1 VSGSSIN
8 RRGGV
13 QKESARNDK
22 ALHEK
27 TENTAVGVFGGS
39 FDPVH
44 FGHLRAALELAFTFE
59 LQKVVLIPNG
69 EPPHRQRA
77 HVDVQHRVRMLEL
90 AVANTSELQIDMRE
104 LERKCKSC
112 SVDTLRGL
120 RDELGEA
127 TPIIFGL
134 GADAF
139 LNIASWHRSDELLSL
154 AHLAVLSRPGSDLP
168 LHSKVDLPFEA
179 QWAEHASVL
188 TKEPCGALFRLD
200 MTPLAIS
207 STRIR
212 EQIGR
217 GWLPRFLLPETVCD
231 YIEQHELYH

>member
-1 VSGSSIN
+1 MSSSPVN
-8 RRGGV
+8 RNGAFKNESV
-13 QKESARNDK
+13 QNDK
-22 ALHEK
+22 AVP
-27 TENTAVGVFGGS
+27 ENTAVGVFGGS

-44 FGHLRAALELAFTFE
+44 FGHLRAALELAFTFK

-77 HVDVQHRVRMLEL
+77 HVDAQHRVRMLEL
-90 AVANTSELQIDMRE
+90 AVANTSELQIDLRE
-104 LERKCKSC
+104 LERKGKSFT
-112 SVDTLRGL
+112 VDTLSGL
-120 RDELGEA
+120 REELGEA

-139 LNIASWHRSDELLSL
+139 LNIASWHRADELLSL
-154 AHLAVLSRPGSDLP
+154 AHLAVLSRPGSELS
-168 LHSKVDLPFEA
+168 LQSKVDLPFDA
-179 QWAEHASVL
+179 QWTEQSEVL
-188 TKEPCGALFRLD
+188 TREPCGALFRLE

-231 YIEQHELYH
+231 YIEQHELYR